1 MDEKRRGGWKVC
13 SDLAYDIRFIVCREL
28 STFGY
33 LSDTVVSILRQQ
45 AERDHNYH
53 KISGFSDGKGGPPA
67 VKSRSKRG

>member
-1 MDEKRRGGWKVC
+1 MDEQCRGGWKVC
-13 SDLAYDIRFIVCREL
+13 FDLAYDIRFIVSREL

-33 LSDTVVSILRQQ
+33 LSNTVVFILRQQ

-53 KISGFSDGKGGPPA
+53 KIHGFSDDKGGPPA